1 MFKLPKKPAQTAQP
15 EALTVRAALA
25 ETGWKSDAEL
35 MREAAE
41 RVLGTDPAKAA
52 AQAAEDAALHVPVS
66 MYPPGMFDAPPILE
80 SLRREVVKLQALVEA
95 KSTPPAELAQPA
107 ASVKVGSARRPSD
120 EDLLQELERRG
131 GRETRGALRKTA
143 DHFGLDRSM
152 VGKATLRAEQA
163 RIAKYGKNSVLPK
176 DAQPST
182 WIVQMGKKVKT
193 SPH

>member
-1 MFKLPKKPAQTAQP
+1 MFKLPKKPAQAAQP

-25 ETGWKSDAEL
+25 EMGWKSDAEQ

-66 MYPPGMFDAPPILE
+66 MYPPGVFDAPPILE

-107 ASVKVGSARRPSD
+107 AGVKEAGETIARILKRCA
-120 EDLLQELERRG
+120 LIAELERDWPSIERNLSEAS
-131 GRETRGALRKTA
+131 RN
-143 DHFGLDRSM
+143 GLKAKAYSKASKGWDVEKARSWAEAN
-152 VGKATLRAEQA
+152 GKL
-163 RIAKYGKNSVLPK
+163 KKNPAAAGWPRHIHK
-176 DAQPST
+176 
-182 WIVQMGKKVKT
+182 IKG
-193 SPH
+193 